1 MDGRQLIPLLLMI
14 CFSVC
19 DCNIPIER
27 ISASGTNETNEKG
40 IWDWITGGGDKKSI
54 CDGNILSFYYSRL
67 VFIYGTFSNFRTMW
81 SSLH

>member
-19 DCNIPIER
+19 HCNIPIER
-27 ISASGTNETNEKG
+27 ISANGTNETNGEKG

-54 CDGNILSFYYSRL
+54 CDGIILDLKKKNNYFEI
-67 VFIYGTFSNFRTMW
+67 FPFF
-81 SSLH
+81 